1 MYRER
6 AGIDKGPGDWY
17 IRAVTARTLAL
28 AALVLCAGAAP
39 KQVLEPRRYIGL
51 KYHARAMP
59 PGLKHLGGWTLGS
72 AHSVSEVARGELRML
87 WLERL
92 IGRDKRGRPSFEV
105 LDVLVLP
112 AIAADESLAH
122 YCARDGAEDG
132 NDLVAIAK
140 DASPKKDRYSRL
152 LRAWFLDTGKGR
164 IEPVPVEG
172 VSCFNTAFE
181 AQD

>member
-59 PGLKHLGGWTLGS
+59 PGLKHLGGWTLGE
-72 AHSVSEVARGELRML
+72 AHAVSEISRGELRML

-92 IGRDKRGRPSFEV
+92 IARDKKGRPSFEV

-112 AIAADESLAH
+112 AIASDESLSH
-122 YCARDGAEDG
+122 YCARPGEEDG
-132 NDLVAIAK
+132 EGVVAIVK
-140 DASPKKDRYSRL
+140 DAPAKKERVTD
-152 LRAWFLDTGKGR
+152 LRHAWFLDARRSR
-164 IEPVPVEG
+164 IEAIPLEG
-172 VSCFNTAFE
+172 LSCFNTASE
-181 AQD
+181 QD